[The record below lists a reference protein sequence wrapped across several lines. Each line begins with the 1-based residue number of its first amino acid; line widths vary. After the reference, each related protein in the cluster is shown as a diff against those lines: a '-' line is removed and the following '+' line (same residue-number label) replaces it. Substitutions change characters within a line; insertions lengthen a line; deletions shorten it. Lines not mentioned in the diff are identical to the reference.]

1 MTRHLSPKIGPIEA
15 AIGHAKPSDSS
26 VRHFVF
32 YDIDAAHFLIE
43 RCSRGQPVKKK
54 MIDPTS
60 VTLHTSGGENHGHS
74 ETASAGDQAY
84 RPCGTL
90 GTANKIGQENKCK

>member
-1 MTRHLSPKIGPIEA
+1 
-15 AIGHAKPSDSS
+15 
-26 VRHFVF
+26 
-32 YDIDAAHFLIE
+32 
-43 RCSRGQPVKKK
+43 

-84 RPCGTL
+84 KPCGTL
-90 GTANKIGQENKCK
+90 GTANKIGQENKCKQTPETTVEESGHYYKAVSNDIYIVSFEKLA